1 MTFTELKDRQVRET
15 LCKRFLAGES
25 TLAEER
31 MLKEWFCDHAAEG
44 APEDEVA
51 RLLLILPSPGVIR
64 GNDFPDEDIALFDE
78 IVRKGKRPVKKKW
91 RIGVIAAAAA
101 AISFMLILRHEE
113 KKEDPTALL
122 SSLDILESVQ
132 ILSGLCSEE
141 IDFLA
146 AEPVGQE
153 LVLTLQLHD
162 DREMSYLI
170 SKNQKDGSVNMMVMN
185 NH

>member
-15 LCKRFLAGES
+15 LCKRFLAGET

-31 MLKEWFCDHAAEG
+31 MLKEWFCDNAAEG
-44 APEDEVA
+44 YPEDEVA
-51 RLLLILPSPGVIR
+51 RLLLILPFPGVGRENI
-64 GNDFPDEDIALFDE
+64 FPDEDIALFDE
-78 IVRKGKRPVKKKW
+78 IVRKGKSPVKKKW

-101 AISFMLILRHEE
+101 ISFMLILRHGE
-113 KKEDPTALL
+113 KTEDPAALL

-162 DREMSYLI
+162 NREISYLVT
-170 SKNQKDGSVNMMVMN
+170 KNQKDGTVNMMVMN

>member
-1 MTFTELKDRQVRET
+1 MTFTELKDRQVRKT
-15 LCKRFLAGES
+15 LCKRFLAGET

-44 APEDEVA
+44 YPEDEVA
-51 RLLLILPSPGVIR
+51 RLLLILPFPGVGRENI
-64 GNDFPDEDIALFDE
+64 FPDEDIALFDE
-78 IVRKGKRPVKKKW
+78 IVRKGKSPVKKKW
-91 RIGVIAAAAA
+91 RIGVIAAVAA

-162 DREMSYLI
+162 DREISYLI
-170 SKNQKDGSVNMMVMN
+170 SKNQKDGTVNMMVMN

>member
-1 MTFTELKDRQVRET
+1 MTITELKDRQVRET

-31 MLKEWFCDHAAEG
+31 MLKEWFCDNAAEG
-44 APEDEVA
+44 YPEDEVS
-51 RLLLILPSPGVIR
+51 RLLLILPFPDVGRENI
-64 GNDFPDEDIALFDE
+64 FPDEDIALFDE
-78 IVRKGKRPVKKKW
+78 IVRKGRRPVKKKW

-101 AISFMLILRHEE
+101 ISFMLILRHGE

-132 ILSGLCSEE
+132 ILSGLCSDE

-170 SKNQKDGSVNMMVMN
+170 SKNQQDGTVNMMVMN

>member
-51 RLLLILPSPGVIR
+51 RLLLILPFPGVGRENI
-64 GNDFPDEDIALFDE
+64 FPDEDIALFDE
-78 IVRKGKRPVKKKW
+78 IVRKGKSPVKKKW

-101 AISFMLILRHEE
+101 ISFMLILRHGE
-113 KKEDPTALL
+113 KTEDPAALL

-162 DREMSYLI
+162 NREISYLI
-170 SKNQKDGSVNMMVMN
+170 SKNQKDGTVNMMVMN

>member
-44 APEDEVA
+44 YPEDEVA
-51 RLLLILPSPGVIR
+51 RLLLILPFPGVGRENI
-64 GNDFPDEDIALFDE
+64 FPDEDIALFDE
-78 IVRKGKRPVKKKW
+78 IVRKGKSPVKKKW

-101 AISFMLILRHEE
+101 ISFMLILRHGE
-113 KKEDPTALL
+113 KTEDPAALL

-162 DREMSYLI
+162 NREISYLI
-170 SKNQKDGSVNMMVMN
+170 SKNQQDGTVNMMVMN

>member
-1 MTFTELKDRQVRET
+1 MTFTELKDRQVRKT
-15 LCKRFLAGES
+15 LCKRFLAGET

-44 APEDEVA
+44 YPEDEVA
-51 RLLLILPSPGVIR
+51 RLLLILPFPGVGRENI
-64 GNDFPDEDIALFDE
+64 FPDEDIALFDE
-78 IVRKGKRPVKKKW
+78 IVRKGKSPVKKKW

-101 AISFMLILRHEE
+101 ISFMLILRHGE
-113 KKEDPTALL
+113 KTEDPAALL

-132 ILSGLCSEE
+132 ILSGLCPEE

-162 DREMSYLI
+162 NREISYLI
-170 SKNQKDGSVNMMVMN
+170 SKNQQDGTVNMMVMN

>member
-15 LCKRFLAGES
+15 LCKRFLAGET

-44 APEDEVA
+44 YPEDEVA
-51 RLLLILPSPGVIR
+51 RLLLILPFPGVGRENI
-64 GNDFPDEDIALFDE
+64 FPDEDIALFDE
-78 IVRKGKRPVKKKW
+78 IVRKGKSPVKKKW

-101 AISFMLILRHEE
+101 ISFMLILRHGE
-113 KKEDPTALL
+113 KTEDPAALL

-132 ILSGLCSEE
+132 ILSGLCPEE

-162 DREMSYLI
+162 DREISYLI
-170 SKNQKDGSVNMMVMN
+170 SKNQQDGTVNMMVMN